1 MDRMVV
7 ALIVKWAGIRES
19 IWSCERCL
27 RLSRGS
33 CGREQHSEPCP
44 SPGSYSGAADP
55 MDPIDDGTAGVLGS
69 ATGPTGSSHPEAL
82 LLHGSPDQI
91 YSGIGFITGPL
102 IVAEQGDQ
110 RRH

>member
-1 MDRMVV
+1 
-7 ALIVKWAGIRES
+7 
-19 IWSCERCL
+19 
-27 RLSRGS
+27 
-33 CGREQHSEPCP
+33 
-44 SPGSYSGAADP
+44 

-91 YSGIGFITGPL
+91 YSGVGFITGPL